1 MDFIEC
7 PNCQAF
13 VVPNEQKACPNCHC
27 PTSRQGDDGRPEV
40 VVTGKVDASPENN
53 PYRSPTVAKSSESS
67 VEFFIHLPKNCPVC
81 NAAIDV
87 NTRRFPPRLTKS
99 SILILV
105 SISVLSVVL
114 FLALPICGNFILPA
128 ILFTAVVPFV
138 YRRKKYVLLKCWSCK
153 WSQVFFVRTYT
164 PKRFKRI
171 AFQG

>member
-7 PNCQAF
+7 ANCQAF

-27 PTSRQGDDGRPEV
+27 PTPEGRDNKPRV
-40 VVTGKVDASPENN
+40 VVTDTVDASRDDN
-53 PYRSPTVAKSSESS
+53 PYRSPTVAKSSESN

-105 SISVLSVVL
+105 TISVLSMVF
-114 FLALPICGNFILPA
+114 FLALPICGNLILPA
-128 ILFTAVVPFV
+128 ILFAAVVPFV

-153 WSQVFFVRTYT
+153 WSQAFFVRTYT

-171 AFQG
+171 AFKG